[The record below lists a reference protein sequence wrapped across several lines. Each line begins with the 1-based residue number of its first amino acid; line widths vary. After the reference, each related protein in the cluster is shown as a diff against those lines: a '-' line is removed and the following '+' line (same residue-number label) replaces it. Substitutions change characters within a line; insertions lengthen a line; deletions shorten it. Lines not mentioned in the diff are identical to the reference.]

1 MHMASNTALCS
12 KRNSAFVREA
22 HFLPI
27 PSCALSIHF
36 TVPKLEDA
44 RVMHD
49 LSPIAASILC
59 GQLLG
64 MALGNPSASLRDGCP
79 PINSQLIGCFPQ
91 CAHDACGRPI
101 HSAIRV
107 NSIDH
112 HVAEDIRLDELCHQ
126 SPSLLHIFSPF
137 SESFEV
143 LSDAAGGID
152 QGIDGTT
159 ASVQVTEVVLADEVV
174 NQVVPQQH
182 QFFQFLSCPGE
193 ICVRQT
199 QMGPHAERIDVLRKI
214 SRGLGG
220 NADLI
225 ADNI

>member
-1 MHMASNTALCS
+1 MNCGQKGINRAKVPMHMASNTALCS
-12 KRNSAFVREA
+12 KRNSAFVREE

-126 SPSLLHIFSPF
+126 MPPSLLHIFSPLAF
-137 SESFEV
+137 LKRRVMRLEASTKAS
-143 LSDAAGGID
+143 
-152 QGIDGTT
+152 T
-159 ASVQVTEVVLADEVV
+159 APSIVK
-174 NQVVPQQH
+174 
-182 QFFQFLSCPGE
+182 S
-193 ICVRQT
+193 
-199 QMGPHAERIDVLRKI
+199 
-214 SRGLGG
+214 S
-220 NADLI
+220 
-225 ADNI
+225 